1 MIVVRGLEKKHGAR
15 VILSGLSLTFEPGRI
30 TCLCGPS
37 GGGKTTLLR
46 CINGL
51 DTFDAGSVL
60 VGSVAYRGTRGGADD
75 DAVAKI
81 RKSVGFVF
89 QAYNLFAH
97 KTVIENIIEAPIHV
111 AGMPDQEAR
120 MRASALLER
129 LGLTH
134 RAKAYPR
141 ELSGGEQQR
150 VAIARALAMNPEA
163 LLFDEPT
170 SALDPSRRVEIGR
183 ILSDLR
189 NERKTLVI
197 VSHDMDFVGEVAD
210 DIVLLDQGRVMSS
223 GPASQ
228 VLGHPRS

>member
-1 MIVVRGLEKKHGAR
+1 MIIVKGLEKKHGGR
-15 VILSGLSLTFEPGRI
+15 VILSNVSLTFEAGRV

-51 DTFDAGSVL
+51 DTFDAGSVV
-60 VGSVAYRGTRGGADD
+60 VGSVAYRGTRTAPDD
-75 DAVAKI
+75 AAVAKI

-97 KTVIENIIEAPIHV
+97 KTVLENIIEAPIYV
-111 AGMPDQEAR
+111 NGTPDEEAK

-134 RAKAYPR
+134 RARAYPR

-150 VAIARALAMNPEA
+150 VAIARALAMSPDA

-170 SALDPSRRVEIGR
+170 SALDPSRRVEVGR
-183 ILSDLR
+183 LLSDLK
-189 NERKTLVI
+189 NEKKTLVV
-197 VSHDMDFVGEVAD
+197 VSHDMDFVGDVAD
-210 DIVLLDQGRVMSS
+210 DIVLLEQGRIMSA
-223 GPASQ
+223 GPAAA
-228 VLGHPRS
+228 VLAPPRK